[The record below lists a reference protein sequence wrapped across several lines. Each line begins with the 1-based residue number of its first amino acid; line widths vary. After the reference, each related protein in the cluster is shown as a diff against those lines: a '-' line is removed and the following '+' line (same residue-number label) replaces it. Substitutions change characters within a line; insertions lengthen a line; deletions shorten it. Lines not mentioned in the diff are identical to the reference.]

1 MGEPPAA
8 SRQQPAKM
16 PEARP
21 KVRLFLSEFLTS
33 SGWPDDE
40 DVPPSL
46 LAEGRSMLEAI
57 GGDLAALDDVVVTAT
72 WGTRCGSPPDL
83 PKVEWMLT
91 ENATHEAEVV
101 LKVARQADA
110 ALVIAP
116 ESDAI
121 LATRLAILERAGVTT
136 WNCPSEVAALCGDK
150 WEVFQRIDSV
160 VPTPSTSLVDWQQ
173 PCPEQL
179 PIVVKPRDGAGAV
192 LTFRVETAEDWNR
205 AKAAYESCCPQPQA
219 IWQPWVAGRPCSFA
233 ACFIPGAEP
242 IVFPAVAQQFTDDG
256 TLQFLGGE
264 IPFHDPRLDD
274 EARQQLA
281 SLINASLGVQLRGY
295 VGFDFILPIDGPPQL
310 LDINPRLTTSYVGYR
325 RLCQGNL
332 AACLI
337 GLSQLPQWRPRMVRY
352 HVDGHCVERSLD
364 EVGPRHESDVW
375 R

>member
-8 SRQQPAKM
+8 SRQQPPKT
-16 PEARP
+16 EESRP

-33 SGWPDDE
+33 SGWPDGE
-40 DVPPSL
+40 DLPPSL

-57 GGDLAALDDVVVTAT
+57 GSDLAALDNVVVMAT
-72 WGTRCGSPPDL
+72 WGTRCGAPPEL
-83 PKVEWMLT
+83 PKIEWVLT
-91 ENATHEAEVV
+91 ENATHEAEVF
-101 LKVARQADA
+101 LSTARQADA

-116 ESDAI
+116 ETDAI
-121 LATRLAILERAGVTT
+121 LARRLAILEQAGVVT
-136 WNCPSEVAALCGDK
+136 WNCPSQIAALCGDK
-150 WEVFQRIDSV
+150 WEVFQRVHRV
-160 VPTPSTSLVDWQQ
+160 VATPWTSLVDWRQ

-192 LTFRVETAEDWNR
+192 LTYHVETAADWNR
-205 AKAAYESCCPQPQA
+205 AKAAYESCRPQPQA

-256 TLQFLGGE
+256 TLQFRGGE
-264 IPFHDPRLDD
+264 LRFHDPRLSD

-281 SLINASLGVQLRGY
+281 SHIHASLGRKLRGY
-295 VGFDFILPIDGPPQL
+295 VGFDFILPVDGPPQL

-325 RLCQGNL
+325 RLSEGNL

-337 GLSQLPQWRPRMVRY
+337 GRPQTPRWRSRMVRY
-352 HVDGHCVERSLD
+352 HVDGRCE
-364 EVGPRHESDVW
+364 EGPLGEADRINKSGLW